1 MTDLVSALVGAALL
15 LVAAMLVGSV
25 ATGRSAWMHRLLWSM
40 PWEKHDEETASRN
53 VEFTALVVG
62 VGAGVV
68 GFFFLAGSLISVI
81 V

>member
-1 MTDLVSALVGAALL
+1 MTDFVSALIGAGLL
-15 LVAAMLVGSV
+15 LVAAMLLGSV
-25 ATGRSAWMHRLLWSM
+25 VTGRSAWMHRLLWPM

-68 GFFFLAGSLISVI
+68 GFFFLAGSMISI
-81 V
+81 IA